1 MKWIFIHIALS
12 FIFISTIKCQTVD
25 SIKVEQAG
33 DFIKIRYKI
42 LNSTPDQVYRVKVLC
57 SINGGMNTEIRS
69 ISGDVGDM
77 VAGGKPEYW
86 VVWDVLKDVEE
97 LKSAEFIVRAELVKD
112 NSTVAAKVPKSKG
125 PPTHKFHLMPSLQL
139 PGPGYGLRFGY
150 MGKVGFSLQYIMT
163 SGKKILVRG
172 SNYDGP
178 NPRLDRFSID
188 FTGRIINK
196 KTFQTHLLIGSTV
209 GEWISH
215 YPDDPTDWNLHITGG
230 VDAGFGFYLH
240 RIAFFVTGSRY
251 FPSMTEEDDV
261 ITDTKHTFLTFDV
274 GFRF

>member
-1 MKWIFIHIALS
+1 M
-12 FIFISTIKCQTVD
+12 D
-25 SIKVEQAG
+25 
-33 DFIKIRYKI
+33 
-42 LNSTPDQVYRVKVLC
+42 
-57 SINGGMNTEIRS
+57 GGMNYEIKS
-69 ISGDVGDM
+69 ITGDVGEQ
-77 VAGGKPEYW
+77 VSGGKTEYW

-97 LKSAEFIVRAELVKD
+97 LKSAEFIVRAELVKDNSVKD

-150 MGKVGFSLQYIMT
+150 MGKIGFSMQYIMT
-163 SGKKILVRG
+163 SGKKILLPG
-172 SNYDGP
+172 STYDGS
-178 NPRLDRFSID
+178 NPRLDRFSLD
-188 FTGRIINK
+188 LTCRIVNK
-196 KTFQTHLLIGSTV
+196 KSFQTHLLIGTTD

-230 VDAGFGFYLH
+230 VEAGFGFYLH

-261 ITDTKHTFLTFDV
+261 IADTKHTFLTFDF
-274 GFRF
+274 GIRF